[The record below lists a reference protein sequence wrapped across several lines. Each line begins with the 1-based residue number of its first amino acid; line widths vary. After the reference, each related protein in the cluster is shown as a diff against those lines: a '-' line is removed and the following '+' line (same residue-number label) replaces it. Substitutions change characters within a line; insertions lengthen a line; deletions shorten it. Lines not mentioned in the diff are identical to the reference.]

1 MERAVSE
8 SDVRLNHIEMR
19 LTDVE
24 LTSYDGSLLWKVT
37 EVGRRRQQAVSGDA
51 VSVQSPA
58 FYTSRTGQF
67 HTSLPARLVTGNTW
81 RHLLIERK

>member
-37 EVGRRRQQAVSGDA
+37 EVGRRREQAVSGDA

-67 HTSLPARLVTGNTW
+67 TLAY
-81 RHLLIERK
+81 LLGL